1 MGFSPVT
8 TAGAGT
14 TAHTHSNASGDGGAL
29 STSVTLIGAGKL
41 FPLMVAL
48 G

>member
-8 TAGAGT
+8 AGSAT
-14 TAHTHSNASGDGGAL
+14 TAHTHSNATGDGGAL
-29 STSVTLIGAGKL
+29 STSATLMGAAPL
-41 FPLMVAL
+41 FSLMVAL

>member
-8 TAGAGT
+8 SGGGT
-14 TAHTHSNASGDGGAL
+14 SAHTHSNATGDGGAL
-29 STSVTLIGAGKL
+29 STSATLIGTAKIY
-41 FPLMVAL
+41 PLMLVL